1 MRNTIVFLFIIVCL
15 SSCQNATQFP
25 GFDTEDWKKD
35 RFACNGTRTGMKG
48 DFEKVRQKL
57 KGLTQMEVV
66 DVLGKPDLQRLDER
80 NMKSYL
86 YFLEPARTCTGGK
99 NDAQVAI
106 LRFNAVD
113 RVFEV
118 TYEEGTPL

>member
-1 MRNTIVFLFIIVCL
+1 M
-15 SSCQNATQFP
+15 
-25 GFDTEDWKKD
+25 D
-35 RFACNGTRTGMKG
+35 
-48 DFEKVRQKL
+48 
-57 KGLTQMEVV
+57 VV

-99 NDAQVAI
+99 ENARVAI

-118 TYEEGTPL
+118 VYEEGTPL